1 MDCSTAWRLYYKLTV
16 GEIKNSLSNVL
27 IKYELKSD
35 SVVSVSSRASE
46 DLAAVI
52 GSIFLS
58 ASVEHV
64 LLAIEETRDWLT
76 LAVASAA
83 RDSLHAAFERQQN
96 FVCSSSLILPAAP
109 HLSELIVTTLR
120 DMPFPLK
127 GLSLQSLN
135 SVVAL
140 SVAPALYRLLL
151 FDKELL
157 SHLWDWGDA
166 VHLLRD
172 ERSEIKCYAI
182 EILSLLMN
190 LPEQIKFK
198 LRSYFVPDS
207 EASACFSVAL
217 GELVENWCCR
227 TQTGCHNSLC
237 QREDTLVVDSS
248 PRLPVVS
255 ITGIHLTVPSH
266 LWQHRMLNDGDSP
279 LVLVPSCSC
288 NLRSLVLAL
297 SSTAVLLEGPV
308 GSGKTLLVQHLAA
321 LLGRSQHPF
330 LMRIQL
336 GGHTDSKALIGMYQ
350 CSDRPGEFV
359 WQAGPLTE
367 AVRKGYWILL
377 EDIDCAPAELI
388 SMLLPLIETGRLA
401 IPGQGATVKA
411 APGFQLIATQ
421 CSVSLHGQLRHIS
434 SSHWSRVLLAAM
446 NKDDLAKVIM
456 TRFPGLRTEAYKL
469 VEVYSLFCAGSS
481 EARTDFLSSQNLT
494 KHLSLRDLV
503 KLCKRLVL
511 TSEGQMI
518 TSTVALLQDV
528 IDCFLAYTQSPE
540 KLISAAITVG
550 ALFGF
555 NKDKVEYICSSM
567 KPSIEVSETHI
578 TIGRST
584 LPKMTPSEKYDPTQ
598 HCAFTRHALVLLEQ
612 LAVCVHHSEPVL
624 LVGDT
629 GTGKTSAVQHLARL
643 TGHKLTVL
651 NLSQQSDS
659 SDLLGGFQPVNVSR
673 VVGRVKDHFLDLF
686 HCTFS
691 VVQNIRFLRHIQD
704 SYVKNDWKTILRL
717 MHHCFL
723 SAKKRAGSC
732 GRLKSQ
738 WHAFGLEL
746 ERLTMKLQ
754 EARTSFAFDFVEVI

>member
-1 MDCSTAWRLYYKLTV
+1 
-16 GEIKNSLSNVL
+16 
-27 IKYELKSD
+27 
-35 SVVSVSSRASE
+35 
-46 DLAAVI
+46 
-52 GSIFLS
+52 
-58 ASVEHV
+58 
-64 LLAIEETRDWLT
+64 
-76 LAVASAA
+76 
-83 RDSLHAAFERQQN
+83 
-96 FVCSSSLILPAAP
+96 
-109 HLSELIVTTLR
+109 
-120 DMPFPLK
+120 
-127 GLSLQSLN
+127 
-135 SVVAL
+135 
-140 SVAPALYRLLL
+140 
-151 FDKELL
+151 
-157 SHLWDWGDA
+157 
-166 VHLLRD
+166 
-172 ERSEIKCYAI
+172 
-182 EILSLLMN
+182 
-190 LPEQIKFK
+190 
-198 LRSYFVPDS
+198 
-207 EASACFSVAL
+207 
-217 GELVENWCCR
+217 
-227 TQTGCHNSLC
+227 
-237 QREDTLVVDSS
+237 
-248 PRLPVVS
+248 
-255 ITGIHLTVPSH
+255 
-266 LWQHRMLNDGDSP
+266 
-279 LVLVPSCSC
+279 
-288 NLRSLVLAL
+288 
-297 SSTAVLLEGPV
+297 
-308 GSGKTLLVQHLAA
+308 
-321 LLGRSQHPF
+321 
-330 LMRIQL
+330 
-336 GGHTDSKALIGMYQ
+336 
-350 CSDRPGEFV
+350 
-359 WQAGPLTE
+359 
-367 AVRKGYWILL
+367 
-377 EDIDCAPAELI
+377 
-388 SMLLPLIETGRLA
+388 
-401 IPGQGATVKA
+401 
-411 APGFQLIATQ
+411 
-421 CSVSLHGQLRHIS
+421 
-434 SSHWSRVLLAAM
+434 
-446 NKDDLAKVIM
+446 
-456 TRFPGLRTEAYKL
+456 
-469 VEVYSLFCAGSS
+469 
-481 EARTDFLSSQNLT
+481 
-494 KHLSLRDLV
+494 
-503 KLCKRLVL
+503 
-511 TSEGQMI
+511 MI

-754 EARTSFAFDFVEVI
+754 EARTSFAFDFVEGKVVEAVKKGGWILLDEINLATSETLDCLSGLLEEGRESVVLLEKGELKPVTRHSEFRLFACMNPATDIGKQDLPVGIRNRFTEIFVNDMTDPNDLLLLVSEYLQSFTLTSEQLSKVVSLYGALRECAERELVDIAGRKPHYKFIFLYLSFCL